1 MSEATLPT
9 DAPASAPA
17 ATPLPAARSG
27 GFLLPMLT
35 LWRREMVRFF
45 RQRNRVVSALVTP
58 LLFWLLLGSG
68 LNRSFSMPAGE
79 AVSGGAPAAGSV
91 GYLEYF
97 FPGAVV
103 LMLLNTAIFSTISVI
118 EDRREGF
125 MQGVLVAPI
134 SRLAIVMG
142 KVLGGASI
150 ATVQGVL
157 FLTLW
162 PLVASSPVSW
172 PWMGAAVLIMFVL
185 ALGLTALGL
194 CVAWPMDSTAGFHAV
209 MMIFLMP
216 MWFLSGS
223 VFPITAQTPLWLKA
237 VMWCNPLTYGQASF
251 AQALHGGRGGGAP
264 MPLAVALA
272 ATAGFTLAIILLAGV
287 LVSRPRKDGTL

>member
-1 MSEATLPT
+1 MSEDTLQT
-9 DAPASAPA
+9 DASGSAPA
-17 ATPLPAARSG
+17 AAAIPAARSG

-58 LLFWLLLGSG
+58 LLFWLLLGTG
-68 LNRSFSMPAGE
+68 LNRSFVAE
-79 AVSGGAPAAGSV
+79 GAPGDSV

-103 LMLLNTAIFSTISVI
+103 LMLMNTAIFSTITVI

-150 ATVQGVL
+150 ATVQGLV
-157 FLTLW
+157 FLAAW
-162 PLVASSPVSW
+162 PFVGGGVSW
-172 PWMGAAVLIMFVL
+172 PWMAAALGILFVL
-185 ALGLTALGL
+185 ALGLTALCL
-194 CVAWPMDSTAGFHAV
+194 CMAWRMDSTAGFHAV

-216 MWFLSGS
+216 MWFLSGA
-223 VFPITAQTPLWLKA
+223 VFPLTESTPMWLETI
-237 VMWCNPLTYGQASF
+237 MWCNPLTYGQASF
-251 AQALHGGRGGGAP
+251 AQALQGGGRAGVP
-264 MPLAVALA
+264 VPLPVALG
-272 ATAGFTLAIILLAGV
+272 ATAAFTLGIILLAGV